1 VLSMKAFSSA
11 PLKATK
17 RAVVTLS
24 LMAACL
30 CTLTDAN
37 AFTQLDVFG
46 DSTVDSGW
54 WAGALNGQC
63 GAGVTA
69 PCTTGNSTKD
79 AKIQAAIAAG
89 GTGAPVGVGLMNT
102 QILATDLGLTANP
115 ANQLGGT
122 NYAISG
128 SKDAASGGFGN
139 LNLNSNL
146 PSTVQ
151 QMSNYLG
158 QNGGVAS
165 STALYLISSGG
176 NDITYAN
183 DNFTTLASK
192 EAYLMSQVSLLVGG
206 IQSLKT
212 AGAQN
217 FLVYNEYGT
226 GTLANFYNS
235 TLVSDLAAA
244 GLTVTLADIQSLVST
259 VEANPTAYGFTA
271 ATVLPGVAG
280 AGSSTSS
287 ACVAGAGASGW
298 GLFCANTTIPSP
310 NYAHLRATN
319 SEQTSFFS
327 DDQHFSAA
335 GQQIEANYVFGLLGG
350 VPEPST
356 WAMMILGFAGIGFMA
371 YRRKSKP
378 ALMVAPNY
386 ISIYSEVS

>member
-1 VLSMKAFSSA
+1 MEGGMFIRHFFEGRFVNRGKVQKA
-11 PLKATK
+11 
-17 RAVVTLS
+17 S
-24 LMAACL
+24 LLAGLFFL
-30 CTLTDAN
+30 CGPAN
-37 AFTQLDVFG
+37 ATTFTALDVFG

-63 GAGVTA
+63 GAVAA
-69 PCTTGNSTKD
+69 PCTTGNPTKD
-79 AKIQAAIAAG
+79 AAIQAAINAG

-102 QILATDLGLTANP
+102 QILATDLGLTAIP
-115 ANQLGGT
+115 ANQPGGT

-128 SKDAASGGFGN
+128 SKDAVSGGLGN
-139 LNLNSNL
+139 LGPNPNL

-151 QMSNYLG
+151 QMSNYLS

-183 DNFTTLASK
+183 TNFTTLASK
-192 EAYLMSQVSLLVGG
+192 EAYLMSQASALVTG
-206 IQSLKT
+206 IQSLKS

-217 FLVYNEYGT
+217 FLVYNNYGI
-226 GTLANFYNS
+226 GTLSNYYNAQ
-235 TLVSDLAAA
+235 LVSDLAAA
-244 GLTVTLADIQSLVST
+244 GITVTLADIQSLVST

-280 AGSSTSS
+280 QPNPSS

-298 GLFCANTTIPSP
+298 GQFCGNTTTPQP
-310 NYAHLRATN
+310 NFAHLRTAN
-319 SEQTSFFS
+319 SEETSFFS

-335 GQQIEANYVFGLLGG
+335 GQLIEANYVYGLLQGS

-356 WAMMILGFAGIGFMA
+356 WAMMLLGFAGVGFMA
-371 YRRKSKP
+371 YRRRAKP
-378 ALMVAPNY
+378 ELMAA
-386 ISIYSEVS
+386 